1 MSNEETPQDI
11 EMERVKRA
19 AAKRHIANEAY
30 DEALR
35 QGADPTEIP
44 VAPEEPVPTKLAFPE
59 VECPDSK

>member
-1 MSNEETPQDI
+1 MSSEDTPQDI

-35 QGADPTEIP
+35 KGADPTEIP
-44 VAPEEPVPTKLAFPE
+44 VAPQEPVPTKPASLA
-59 VECPDSK
+59 VESPDSK

>member
-1 MSNEETPQDI
+1 MGNEETPQDI

-35 QGADPTEIP
+35 QGADPAEIP
-44 VAPEEPVPTKLAFPE
+44 VAPEEPVPTKPASPA
-59 VECPDSK
+59 VERADSK